1 VDNQNQSIFI
11 IQKVDIGEWKKDEKR
26 FGIFEDMLSCLT
38 NKQVY
43 HDNDEF
49 KAKSTTR
56 EAPSDEDSDVNYDS
70 EVAYIPPMFASLF
83 LKHASYDA

>member
-1 VDNQNQSIFI
+1 MSGSKWTIRINPYLLY
-11 IQKVDIGEWKKDEKR
+11 KKLISGSGR
-26 FGIFEDMLSCLT
+26 FGIFEDVVGY